1 MVGLAY
7 PSSMSNQIAQWRE
20 AGYPIPTIQGYV
32 DYLQKQKMSQ
42 NKGTYG
48 KDSEKT
54 KTYKCEWAFQ
64 REYQVKEFDTIR
76 QAQKRADQITKS
88 ALWAKLREEKGRSRM
103 LSLNVNSKMR
113 NTGKNMAGWARG
125 NTITLDLICGLD
137 EYTLIHE
144 MTHCLG
150 NWHHGRSFRRDLLK
164 LVSRFMGTD
173 AAKILKSKFKE
184 KKLACGEQRKPLSF
198 EKWIEARDRMSKMR
212 NSQ

>member
-7 PSSMSNQIAQWRE
+7 PTSMSKDIAQWRE

-32 DYLQKQKMSQ
+32 DYLSKLKMSQ
-42 NKGTYG
+42 NQGSYG

-64 REYQVKEFDTIR
+64 RAYEVKEFDTIR
-76 QAQKRADQITKS
+76 QAQKRCDQITKS
-88 ALWAKLREEKGRSRM
+88 ALWAKLREEKGRNIMPVS
-103 LSLNVNSKMR
+103 VNSKQR
-113 NTGKNMAGWARG
+113 NTGRHTAGWARG
-125 NTITLDLICGLD
+125 NTITLDLIVGLD

-150 NWHHGRSFRRDLLK
+150 NWHHGRQFRRDLLK
-164 LVSRFMGTD
+164 LVSRFIGTD

-198 EKWIEARDRMSKMR
+198 EKWVEAKERMTKMR
-212 NSQ
+212 NAQ